1 MNTNRLTREGVEALN
16 GHLRDELL
24 SMRNE
29 DQRVLQELVDS
40 GELGTVEYHPRIKA
54 VHERNNARI
63 KQIVEQH
70 GWPGISLA
78 DKDGAEAA
86 WLIVQHAVLDAEFM
100 GLCLELLGEAVRSGE
115 AEGAH
120 LAYLQ
125 DRVLTLS
132 GRPQIYGTQH
142 DVDEH
147 GTAFPLPMVNPEEV
161 DNLRREMG
169 LGTLAEATSR
179 IQERQNEI
187 RRNREPAG

>member
-1 MNTNRLTREGVEALN
+1 MNKAL
-16 GHLRDELL
+16 HDELL
-24 SMRNE
+24 LMQHE
-29 DQRVLQELVDS
+29 DQRVLRELIDS
-40 GELGTVEYHPRIKA
+40 GELGTVEYHPRIKD

-63 KQIVEQH
+63 KHIVEQH

-78 DKDGAEAA
+78 GKDGAEAA
-86 WLIVQHAVLDAEFM
+86 WLIVQHAVLDAVFM
-100 GLCLELLGEAVRSGE
+100 GFCLELLGEAVRNGE

-142 DVDEH
+142 DVDEN
-147 GTAFPLPMVNPEEV
+147 GTAFPLPIENPIEV

-169 LGTLAEATSR
+169 LGTLAEATNR
-179 IQERQNEI
+179 IQERENAI
-187 RRNREPAG
+187 RRNRSNKDASR